1 MIKIDRFNVLIV
13 DDEHLIRQSVRRKI
27 EGISDSFRITDE
39 CSDGEQALKLL
50 KEKDIHI
57 VFTDIRMPVMDGLRL
72 AAEIHARYPDIIT
85 VILSGYA
92 DFSYAQTAVREGV
105 FDYLLKP
112 VTAENVKDVLER
124 IEVTLQKKYELP
136 GDPSLSKRSAK
147 ESVDYAVH
155 YMRERYMDDI
165 DLGALAEKMGFTSA
179 YLTKL
184 FNKFLG
190 EAPLKYLTSI
200 RINEA
205 KKILLA
211 TDEPIAR
218 VGEMVGYPDQF
229 YFSRTFRKYTGY
241 NPSTYRKIES
251 SGSELKGI

>member
-1 MIKIDRFNVLIV
+1 MIKIEHFNVLIV
-13 DDEHLIRQSVRRKI
+13 DDEHLIRQSLRRKI
-27 EGISDSFRITDE
+27 EETSDNFRISDE
-39 CSDGEQALKLL
+39 CSDGAQALNIL

-72 AAEIHARYPDIIT
+72 SSEIHARYPDIVT

-112 VTAENVKDVLER
+112 VTNENLKDVLER

-136 GDPSLSKRSAK
+136 EDSALSKRSAK
-147 ESVDYAVH
+147 ESVDFAVH
-155 YMRERYMDDI
+155 YMRENYRDDI

-184 FNKFLG
+184 FNKYLG

-205 KKILLA
+205 KRLLLT

-229 YFSRTFRKYTGY
+229 YFSRTFRKYTGL
-241 NPSTYRKIES
+241 NPSAYRKKES
-251 SGSELKGI
+251 R